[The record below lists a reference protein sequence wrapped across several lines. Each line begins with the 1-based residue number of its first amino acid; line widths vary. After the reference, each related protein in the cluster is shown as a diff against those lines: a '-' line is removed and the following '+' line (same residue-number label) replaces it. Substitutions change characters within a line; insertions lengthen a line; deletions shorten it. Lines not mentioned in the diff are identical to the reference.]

1 MGAKYGICAMVLLL
15 SSAGAAIGQQSSIK
29 ELLPGAWSFVSAVA
43 ENPDG
48 TKSEPFG
55 AAPKGIIIFTADGY
69 FSLHWAQAS
78 LAWQGRPAGS

>member
-1 MGAKYGICAMVLLL
+1 LICTVMLLL
-15 SSAGAAIGQQSSIK
+15 SAPGAAMGQQPSIK
-29 ELLPGAWSFVSAVA
+29 DLLPGAWSFVSAVA

-55 AAPKGIIIFTADGY
+55 AAPKGFIIFTADGY